1 MGLTF
6 LLNAAF
12 LLPLTVGALVVAVG
26 ALGFRARRRHGFG
39 PLAVGLA
46 AALFLIVGKF
56 VLGLDAITY
65 GGMGLL
71 IGASLWNAWPKKQ
84 APSELV
90 QMHVSH
96 NPLKQEGE

>member
-1 MGLTF
+1 MGLAF
-6 LLNAAF
+6 LLNAAY

-46 AALFLIVGKF
+46 AALLLIVGKF
-56 VLGLDAITY
+56 VLGFDAITY

-84 APSELV
+84 APADLV
-90 QMHVSH
+90 QIDVSR
-96 NPLKQEGE
+96 NPLEQERE